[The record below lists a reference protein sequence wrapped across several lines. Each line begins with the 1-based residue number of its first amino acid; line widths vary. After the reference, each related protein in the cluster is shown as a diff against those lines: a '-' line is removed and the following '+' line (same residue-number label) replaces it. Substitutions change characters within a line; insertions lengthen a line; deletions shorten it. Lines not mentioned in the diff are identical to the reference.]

1 MIVVPLSTHSF
12 TFLSFRF
19 TVISQQEKYKRILTY
34 YKTAIQQQQSSNT
47 PNALPQWYD
56 VNYAYSGLH
65 SIIHPPPPDVNLWG
79 GSPIKLEPQQQ
90 PLTIECKFCFE
101 NYSQYSCQF
110 YPPQPADFAVK
121 SFRRGRVV
129 VCECC
134 DFSDAENEKTQPDVT
149 VAPEENGSHA
159 STSKACG
166 SGERNSA
173 ESAANVS
180 QEQKRR
186 PLAEEQSKESAAR
199 VSKRPKCE
207 ASVMSADSSCS
218 GISNTANGT
227 NGAAAHKPKVKP
239 GWYGKGYR
247 KHLRR
252 KKRTSQG

>member
-1 MIVVPLSTHSF
+1 MRCYPFHFAVM
-12 TFLSFRF
+12 
-19 TVISQQEKYKRILTY
+19 SQQEKYKRILTY
-34 YKTAIQQQQSSNT
+34 YKTAIQQQQQQASST

-79 GSPIKLEPQQQ
+79 CGSPIKLEPQQQ
-90 PLTIECKFCFE
+90 PLEIECKFCFE
-101 NYSQYSCQF
+101 NYAQYSCQF

-134 DFSDAENEKTQPDVT
+134 DHSDGENEKAQPDV
-149 VAPEENGSHA
+149 VATGADEPGSLA
-159 STSKACG
+159 STSQVPCG
-166 SGERNSA
+166 GGGGGEANSS
-173 ESAANVS
+173 ENVA
-180 QEQKRR
+180 QDAQDQKRR
-186 PLAEEQSKESAAR
+186 PLAEEDQLKETEVR

-207 ASVMSADSSCS
+207 ASVISADGSSS
-218 GISNTANGT
+218 GVGGNTNGT
-227 NGAAAHKPKVKP
+227 NGAAHKPRVKP